1 MLVFITFSFYVIM
14 NAGRH
19 VSATHAG
26 MSGTR
31 KFFKPTAPKLRKN
44 LRPAKHQDR
53 HFVTLKHSLTPHGT

>member
-19 VSATHAG
+19 VSATHAD

-31 KFFKPTAPKLRKN
+31 KFFS
-44 LRPAKHQDR
+44 RPPQNYAKISVRPNIKTDILSH
-53 HFVTLKHSLTPHGT
+53 